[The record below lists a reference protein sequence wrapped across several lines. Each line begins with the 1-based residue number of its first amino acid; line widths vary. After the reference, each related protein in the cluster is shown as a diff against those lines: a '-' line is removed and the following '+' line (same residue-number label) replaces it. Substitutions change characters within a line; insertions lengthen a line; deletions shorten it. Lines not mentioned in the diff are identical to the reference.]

1 MCAFGVDGTIT
12 GSYNTGGVSG
22 NGDVGGVCGVGIRGT
37 ITDSYNTGSVSGEM
51 SVGGVC
57 GEISDITIT
66 NCYYLKAEG
75 TNLGGIG
82 NADDTGKAEGKTV
95 AQFASGEV
103 AYLLQD
109 GQTEQVWGQNIDND
123 GEKQS
128 FPVFSNAKVYKP
140 SESSPCKAGY
150 TNNAEG
156 LKEHDFGD
164 DKTGESC
171 SNCSIKNIN
180 YSGIS
185 ISSVDTLYYYT
196 GNEIKPD
203 ITVKT
208 ARHH

>member
-1 MCAFGVDGTIT
+1 M
-12 GSYNTGGVSG
+12 
-22 NGDVGGVCGVGIRGT
+22 
-37 ITDSYNTGSVSGEM
+37 
-51 SVGGVC
+51 
-57 GEISDITIT
+57 
-66 NCYYLKAEG
+66 
-75 TNLGGIG
+75 GGIG

-164 DKTGESC
+164 DKTGEAVR
-171 SNCSIKNIN
+171 I
-180 YSGIS
+180 
-185 ISSVDTLYYYT
+185 V
-196 GNEIKPD
+196 
-203 ITVKT
+203 V
-208 ARHH
+208 